1 MGRRSA
7 LKKWKKRKQVGLKS
21 LIQKVLIYN
30 QKVQVMRA
38 TMRADN
44 LLYGG
49 EDEAAIKGRDY
60 CRLPSNLKLTFPYD
74 CIGLIRIYIPG

>member
-1 MGRRSA
+1 
-7 LKKWKKRKQVGLKS
+7 
-21 LIQKVLIYN
+21 
-30 QKVQVMRA
+30 MRA

-49 EDEAAIKGRDY
+49 EDEAAIKGRSY

-74 CIGLIRIYIPG
+74 CIGLIRIYISRSQHYQGTGFLIDKDLVLTVCHNLFVGEDKT